1 MRNVHV
7 TCMLSFLGQFSM
19 CQNSEVSKVVIKES
33 FIDSILNEV
42 TEKQYID
49 TSKSVFVLHL
59 IKKEDRVLLKIGG
72 IAKNDL
78 SFLLKKRDQKV
89 NGFIEYK
96 EFRIII
102 IGKSLYDLFGET
114 SNKAFF
120 KYLKPFD
127 EIEKEDTSN
136 PPVISEPV
144 VWKYI
149 YEKNKINFLG
159 SEYYDLLGEQW

>member
-1 MRNVHV
+1 MRNILF
-7 TCMLSFLGQFSM
+7 TCMLSFLGQFSI
-19 CQNSEVSKVVIKES
+19 CQNNEVSKVIIKES
-33 FIDSILNEV
+33 FVDSILNDV

-49 TSKSVFVLHL
+49 TSKSVFILHL
-59 IKKEDRVLLKIGG
+59 IKKEDKVLLKMGG

-78 SFLLKKRDQKV
+78 SFLLKKRNQKV
-89 NGFIEYK
+89 IGFTEYK

-102 IGKSLYDLFGET
+102 IGKSLYGLFEET

-127 EIEKEDTSN
+127 EIEREDTSN

-149 YEKNKINFLG
+149 SERNKINFIG